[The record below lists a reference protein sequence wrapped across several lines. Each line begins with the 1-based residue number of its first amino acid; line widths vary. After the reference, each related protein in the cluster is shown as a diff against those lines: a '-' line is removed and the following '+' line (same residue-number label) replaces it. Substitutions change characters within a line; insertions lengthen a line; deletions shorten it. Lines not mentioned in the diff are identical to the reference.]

1 MKEILIYFGLA
12 ALGAFI
18 LYLIVK
24 SIIESIKRE
33 QFRKKNRETQFSG
46 SAVKE
51 EKGFWASLFTPKY
64 SSRAEAIGDY
74 GEKRVSSFLED
85 LDCEEYRVYNDILI
99 CNGSYTTQV
108 DHIVI
113 SRYGVFVLETKNVHG
128 KVYGG
133 SNAEFWKQY
142 LPDVGYKRYG
152 ITQEHQLRNPIWQND
167 GHIKTLRK
175 LVFGNDVPIYG
186 IVIFPSDTDI
196 NVTAN
201 QPVLNM
207 YNVVPYI
214 KQYRDVVLSSVQMG
228 FYRRRLLEVIST
240 SESDRKEHLGN
251 VYHNKERRDEAVA
264 SGRCPRCGGT
274 LVLRNGKY
282 GQFYGCSSYPTCK
295 YILNKS

>member
-1 MKEILIYFGLA
+1 MNEFLIYVGLA
-12 ALGAFI
+12 AIGAFV

-24 SIIESIKRE
+24 FVVESIKRE

-51 EKGFWASLFTPKY
+51 EKGFWASLFTLKY
-64 SSRAEAIGDY
+64 SSRAEAIGDR
-74 GEKRVSSFLED
+74 GEKRVSSFLEN
-85 LDCEEYRVYNDILI
+85 LDCEDYRVYNDLLI
-99 CNGSYTTQV
+99 RNGNYTTQV

-133 SNAEFWKQY
+133 GNAEFWKQY
-142 LPDVGYKRYG
+142 LPDTGYKRYG
-152 ITQEHQLRNPIWQND
+152 FTQAHQLRNPIWQND

-175 LVFGNDVPIYG
+175 LVFGNNVPIYG
-186 IVIFPSDTDI
+186 IVVFPSDTEI
-196 NVTAN
+196 NVTVS

-214 KQYRDVVLSSVQMG
+214 KQYHENVLSSEQMG
-228 FYRRRLLEVIST
+228 YYRRRLLEVITT
-240 SESDRKEHLGN
+240 SESDRKEHLDN
-251 VYHNKERRDEAVA
+251 VYRNKERRDLAVA
-264 SGRCPRCGGT
+264 RGKCPRCGGN

-282 GQFYGCSSYPTCK
+282 GQFYGCSNYPRCN
-295 YILNKS
+295 YILNK